1 MALAKSVAVT
11 GAMGNLGQKLLHYL
25 AARGAPRLV
34 GLHVRSSGPDWADS
48 LRRVAAEYGHRPD
61 TISASGSPTLSG
73 EVVPS
78 NHLFSQEQPKWRFRL
93 WVQGFHVQAQPLS

>member
-1 MALAKSVAVT
+1 MYVLQLSEIRECSDNHKGDGLSQGQGPEDENRADLPRMSHYALRN
-11 GAMGNLGQKLLHYL
+11 M
-25 AARGAPRLV
+25 
-34 GLHVRSSGPDWADS
+34 SSTA
-48 LRRVAAEYGHRPD
+48 
-61 TISASGSPTLSG
+61 ITLSG